1 MEPIATITHTV
12 DGRRIRRLQRKHGAL
27 RGKPRRELVGQY
39 VALNETG
46 RDCDG
51 YDMDSVSFVRP
62 IEVDGAIDN
71 ALNWADGPLRFR
83 DLSVRELARW
93 YADRDTRE
101 NSLRKGWD
109 DDRFDATTPEDSWT

>member
-1 MEPIATITHTV
+1 MIATITHTI
-12 DGRRIRRLQRKHGAL
+12 DGRKIRRLQRRYGVL
-27 RGKPRRELVGQY
+27 RRKPRRALVGQY

-51 YDMDSVSFVRP
+51 YDMDSITFVRP
-62 IEVDGAIDN
+62 AEVDGAIDH
-71 ALNWADGPLRFR
+71 ALYWADGPMSFR
-83 DLSVRELARW
+83 GLSARELECW

-109 DDRFDATTPEDSWT
+109 DDRFDATTPEDF